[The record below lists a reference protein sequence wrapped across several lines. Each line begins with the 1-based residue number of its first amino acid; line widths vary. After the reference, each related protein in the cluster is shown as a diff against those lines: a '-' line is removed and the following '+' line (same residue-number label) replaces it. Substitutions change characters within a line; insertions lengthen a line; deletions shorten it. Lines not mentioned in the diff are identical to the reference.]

1 MHWQT
6 IAETFIFSSFLHIV
20 YFFSFFSF
28 LRWNVSM
35 VELRITREKKHFAT
49 NGKEALTFSQ
59 TTAAL
64 FRSIKLPSKNHSVD
78 REPFRERNTPTLSRF
93 VTRSIDVLYS
103 SYYILWLVV
112 DFLVR
117 DSTDFVTPVS
127 CHVPRNER
135 ANNINTFDRLSK
147 ATLSCQIF
155 HLS

>member
-1 MHWQT
+1 
-6 IAETFIFSSFLHIV
+6 
-20 YFFSFFSF
+20 
-28 LRWNVSM
+28 M

-64 FRSIKLPSKNHSVD
+64 FRSIELPSKNHSVD
-78 REPFRERNTPTLSRF
+78 REPFRERNTPALSRF

-135 ANNINTFDRLSK
+135 ANNIDTFRSALENHHPFVSNFPPFVNRARNKTDDRR
-147 ATLSCQIF
+147 
-155 HLS
+155 